1 MRGDRAGRVGVAERL
16 GGTTRMGLET
26 VELVMAVE
34 EEFAI
39 EIPNSEAA
47 KMERVG
53 DMHAF
58 VVRTLRQHDET
69 AVVDADQI
77 WTRLRELVV
86 EQLGVRPEE
95 VIPSAHFIRDLRAD

>member
-1 MRGDRAGRVGVAERL
+1 
-16 GGTTRMGLET
+16 MGLDT

-39 EIPNSEAA
+39 EIPNSEAG

-58 VVRTLRQHDET
+58 VMRTLRQRDEA
-69 AVVDADQI
+69 AVVDDAQV
-77 WTRLRELVV
+77 WARLREVIV
-86 EQLGVRPEE
+86 EQLGVRPDE
-95 VIPSAHFIRDLRAD
+95 VTPTAHFIDDLRAD

>member
-1 MRGDRAGRVGVAERL
+1 
-16 GGTTRMGLET
+16 MGLDT

-39 EIPNSEAA
+39 GIPNAEAG

-58 VVRTLRQHDET
+58 VLRTLRQRGEPAD
-69 AVVDADQI
+69 DAQV
-77 WTRLRELVV
+77 WARLREIIV

-95 VIPSAHFIRDLRAD
+95 VTPTAHFIHDLRAD

>member
-1 MRGDRAGRVGVAERL
+1 
-16 GGTTRMGLET
+16 MGLDT

-39 EIPNSEAA
+39 EIPSSEAG

-58 VVRTLRQHDET
+58 VVRTLRQRDEA

-77 WTRLRELVV
+77 WTRLREVIV
-86 EQLGVRPEE
+86 EQLGVRPED
-95 VIPSAHFIRDLRAD
+95 VPPTTHFIHDLRAD